1 MALSDDVGRKV
12 VLGFTSACFGPRC
25 KLRIAHSREVS
36 IGQRMRTK
44 ESTQDSPSNATT
56 KDAAKDAIAESCSTA
71 MSQLPRD
78 DELPDLTDMTCPPVP
93 GPEEV
98 VGGQE

>member
-1 MALSDDVGRKV
+1 MNDA
-12 VLGFTSACFGPRC
+12 
-25 KLRIAHSREVS
+25 
-36 IGQRMRTK
+36 MK
-44 ESTQDSPSNATT
+44 ESDLEATE
-56 KDAAKDAIAESCSTA
+56 AKDAIAESCSTA